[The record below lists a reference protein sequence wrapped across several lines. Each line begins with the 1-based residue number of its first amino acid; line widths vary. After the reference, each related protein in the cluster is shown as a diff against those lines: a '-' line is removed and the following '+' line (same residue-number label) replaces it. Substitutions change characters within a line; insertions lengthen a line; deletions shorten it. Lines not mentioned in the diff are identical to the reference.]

1 MKKFL
6 MTLTAKVKPIVVAI
20 VAAASITLA
29 SCSKDPYD
37 KVIDF
42 VKDATE
48 QVKNAESMKEIDNI
62 SRELE
67 SKIKKWSAENEDID
81 IEQISEAQQKEMS
94 EASMEFGRTLVKNIT
109 KQVKNAK
116 CPEDVS
122 NIISEFQ
129 SNEYIKFAI
138 LFREQELQ
146 EEYKELGKVV
156 VKNITRQ
163 VKNAKSREEVF
174 NIISEFQSSEY
185 IKLANLFQ
193 EQDLQEEYKEL
204 GEAIQEAWAKFN

>member
-116 CPEDVS
+116 
-122 NIISEFQ
+122 
-129 SNEYIKFAI
+129 
-138 LFREQELQ
+138 
-146 EEYKELGKVV
+146 
-156 VKNITRQ
+156 
-163 VKNAKSREEVF
+163 SREEVF

>member
-116 CPEDVS
+116 SKEEVF

-129 SNEYIKFAI
+129 SNDNEYIKFAI

-146 EEYKELGKVV
+146 EEYKELGKAV
-156 VKNITRQ
+156 
-163 VKNAKSREEVF
+163 
-174 NIISEFQSSEY
+174 
-185 IKLANLFQ
+185 Q
-193 EQDLQEEYKEL
+193 ETL
-204 GEAIQEAWAKFN
+204 AKFN